1 MNTFDASQM
10 LSESEQT
17 VSSHEW
23 FNRIVNHY
31 AVDEDELM
39 PELCLLAEPDQEIR
53 YKTEDRARLLID
65 SIRSQGDI
73 AHAVD
78 KLLQEYSLDNEEG
91 VILMCLAEALMR
103 IPDAETAD
111 ALIRDKLSEAEWNE
125 HLGKSESLLVNA
137 STWGLML
144 TGKVI
149 GVDSKKKTPANLLS
163 RLVKRAGEP
172 VIRSAMHQA
181 MRIMGKQFVL
191 GRTIDEAIKQSKS
204 YRAKGYTYSFDMLG
218 EAAFTD
224 ADAETYFESYLSAIR
239 SLAGSHEAWRADRP
253 QPSISIKLS
262 ALFPRYEEAHH
273 TAVMSELY
281 QRVLTLIKEARQ
293 LNIAITVDAEEAD
306 RLELSLR
313 LFTKLYQH
321 PDVKGWGLFGL
332 VVQAYSK
339 RALPVLGY
347 LTSLAREQGD
357 EIPVRLVKGAYWD
370 TEIKHAQ
377 QLGLSDYPVFTRKE
391 NTDVSYMACARYLL
405 SAATD
410 GCIYPQFASHNAHTV
425 AAVTEMAATNPNRPF
440 EFQRLHGMGDALYD
454 TLISENTINVRIY
467 APVGAHKDLLPY
479 LVRRLLENGANSSFV
494 HRLVDAN
501 TPVTDLIVSPVAQA
515 QRHGIYRNVK
525 IPRPGELYIPV
536 ENGQRRNSQGYNLA
550 VEFEREPLLADIKQF
565 AQTHWSFGPII
576 NGKALKKKSDKEDSP
591 QQFHVIQSP
600 YDHEKT
606 VGDLLWAN
614 AEQAQQALTSADN
627 AWFGWNQTPVIER
640 AACLDR
646 TADLLEQHTAELIAL
661 CTREAGKTLQ
671 DGIDE
676 VREAVDF
683 CRYYAQQ
690 ARQEMS
696 QPTQLPGPTGE
707 SNEHYYAGRGTFLCI
722 SPWNFPL
729 AIFLGQVSAALV
741 AGNCVLA
748 KPAEQTSLVAGRTI
762 ELMHEA
768 GIPGDVLHFLPGAG
782 ATIGD
787 ALLSDNRLNGI
798 VFTGSTATAKHINMT
813 LAQRDG
819 AIPTFIAETG
829 GQNAM
834 IVDST
839 SLPEQVVADVMD
851 SAFSSAGQ
859 RCSALRVLYV
869 QDDIADRVVELVTGA
884 LQRFVVGN
892 PEYYA
897 TDCGPVIDYRA
908 QQGLLAHC
916 EHWQSQDK
924 LLAQAPRHAVLAK
937 GFYVLPTMIEIDS
950 ISDLSKEEFGPIL
963 HICRFEADELDQV
976 ISDINQ
982 TGYGL
987 TLGIHSRNEVTAAY
1001 IESRVRVG
1009 NCYVNR
1015 NQVGAV
1021 VGVQPFGGQGLSGT
1035 GPKAGG
1041 PNYLKRFATER
1052 VRTINTTAVG
1062 GNASLL
1068 SQ

>member
-1 MNTFDASQM
+1 MNSFDANLI
-10 LSESEQT
+10 LSTDEQLT
-17 VSSHEW
+17 SSSTW
-23 FNRIVNHY
+23 FKRIVDYY
-31 AVDEDELM
+31 AVDEDALM
-39 PELCLLAEPDQEIR
+39 PELCLLAEPNQEIR
-53 YKTEDRARLLID
+53 YKIENRARLLIEN
-65 SIRSQGDI
+65 IRSQEDI

-78 KLLQEYSLDNEEG
+78 KLLQQYSLDNEEG

-111 ALIRDKLSEAEWNE
+111 ALIHDKLSEAEWDE
-125 HLGKSESLLVNA
+125 HLGKSDSLFVNA

-149 GVDSKKKTPANLLS
+149 GIGNKKKNPASLLS
-163 RLVKRAGEP
+163 RLIKHAGEP

-181 MRIMGKQFVL
+181 MKIMGKQFVL
-191 GRTIDEAIKQSKS
+191 GRTIEEAIKNSKS

-224 ADAETYFESYLSAIR
+224 TGAEMYFASYMQAIGALAESST
-239 SLAGSHEAWRADRP
+239 STGVWRKDRP
-253 QPSISIKLS
+253 LPSISIKLS
-262 ALFPRYEEAHH
+262 ALFPRYEEAQQA
-273 TAVMSELY
+273 AVMDELF
-281 QRVLTLIKEARQ
+281 QRVLLLIKKARQ
-293 LNIAITVDAEEAD
+293 LNIAITIDAEEAD

-321 PDVKGWGLFGL
+321 PDVQGWGLLGL

-347 LTSLAREQGD
+347 LTSLARDQGD
-357 EIPVRLVKGAYWD
+357 IIPVRLVKGAYWD

-377 QLGLSDYPVFTRKE
+377 LLGLADYPVFTRKE
-391 NTDVSYMACARYLL
+391 NTDISYLACARYLL
-405 SAATD
+405 SSATD
-410 GCIYPQFASHNAHTV
+410 GFIYPQFASHNAHTV
-425 AAVTEMAATNPNRPF
+425 AAITELAEMNPEHDF

-454 TLISENTINVRIY
+454 TLIEQKINATDINVRIY

-494 HRLVDAN
+494 HRLVDAK
-501 TPVTDLIVSPVAQA
+501 TPVTDLIVSPIAQA
-515 QRHGIYRNVK
+515 QSYGSYRNSK
-525 IPRPGELYIPV
+525 IPRPSELYSGV
-536 ENGQRRNSQGYNLA
+536 ENGQRKNSQGFNLA
-550 VEFEREPLLADIKQF
+550 VANEREPLLSTVNSF
-565 AQTHWSFGPII
+565 SHTLWSCTPLIA
-576 NGKALKKKSDKEDSP
+576 GKRISHTEPHL
-591 QQFHVIQSP
+591 IRSP
-600 YDHEKT
+600 YDQDKN
-606 VGDLLWAN
+606 VGEVCWAT
-614 AEQAQQALTSADN
+614 AEQAQSALKSADQ
-627 AWFGWNQTPVIER
+627 AWFDWNQTDVIER

-646 TADLLEQHTAELIAL
+646 SANLLEQHSAEFIAL

-690 ARQEMS
+690 ARQEMAL
-696 QPTQLPGPTGE
+696 PTLLPGPTGE

-741 AGNCVLA
+741 TGNCVLA
-748 KPAEQTSLVAGRTI
+748 KPAEQTSLIAGRMV
-762 ELMHEA
+762 ELMYEA
-768 GIPGDVLHFLPGAG
+768 GIPHNVLQFLPGAG
-782 ATIGD
+782 ATIGN
-787 ALLSDNRLNGI
+787 ALLGDDRLAG
-798 VFTGSTATAKHINMT
+798 VCFTGSTPTAKHINTT
-813 LAQRDG
+813 LAQREG

-869 QDDIADRVVELVTGA
+869 QDDIADRVVELITGA
-884 LQRFVVGN
+884 LQRFTVGN
-892 PEYYA
+892 PAHYS
-897 TDCGPVIDYRA
+897 TDCGPVIDQRA
-908 QQGLLAHC
+908 QQGLLSHC
-916 EHWQSQDK
+916 QFWQEQGK
-924 LLAQAPRHAVLAK
+924 ILAQAPSSSYLAN
-937 GFYVLPTMIEIDS
+937 GFFVLPTMIAINS
-950 ISDLSKEEFGPIL
+950 ISELQKEEFGPIL
-963 HICRFEADELDQV
+963 HLCRFKADQLDRV
-976 ISDINQ
+976 IADINQ
-982 TGYGL
+982 TGFGL
-987 TLGIHSRNEVTAAY
+987 TLGIHSRNEATAAY

-1009 NCYVNR
+1009 NCYINR

-1021 VGVQPFGGQGLSGT
+1021 VGVQPFGGRGLSGT

-1041 PNYLKRFATER
+1041 PNYLQRFATER
-1052 VRTINTTAVG
+1052 VRTINTTAIG

>member
-1 MNTFDASQM
+1 MNTFDASNM
-10 LSESEQT
+10 LSESEKT
-17 VSSHEW
+17 ISSKQW
-23 FNRIVNHY
+23 FERIVNYY
-31 AVDEDELM
+31 AVDEDVLM

-53 YKTEDRARLLID
+53 HKTENRARVLID
-65 SIRSQGDI
+65 NIRSQGDV

-103 IPDAETAD
+103 IPDADTAD
-111 ALIRDKLSEAEWNE
+111 ALIRDKLSEAEWDE

-149 GVDSKKKTPANLLS
+149 GVGSKKKTPANLLS

-191 GRTIDEAIKQSKS
+191 GRSIDEAIKHSKS

-224 ADAETYFESYLSAIR
+224 ADAETYFDSYLSAIR
-239 SLAGSHEAWRADRP
+239 RLAESHDAWREDRP

-262 ALFPRYEEAHH
+262 ALFPRYEEAHQA
-273 TAVMSELY
+273 AVLDELY
-281 QRVLTLIKEARQ
+281 ERVLIIIKEARQ
-293 LNIAITVDAEEAD
+293 LNIAITIDAEEAD

-313 LFTKLYQH
+313 LFTKLYQN

-377 QLGLSDYPVFTRKE
+377 QLGLADYPVFTRKE

-410 GCIYPQFASHNAHTV
+410 DCIYPQFASHNAHTV
-425 AAVTEMAATNPNRPF
+425 AAVTEMAAENPTRIF

-454 TLISENTINVRIY
+454 TLINENNINVRIY

-501 TPVTDLIVSPVAQA
+501 TPVTDLITSPIAQA
-515 QRHGIYRNVK
+515 QRHGIYRNLK
-525 IPRPGELYIPV
+525 IPRPGELFTLI

-550 VEFEREPLLADIKQF
+550 VEFEREPLLADVQQF
-565 AQTHWSFGPII
+565 AETHWSFQPVID
-576 NGKALKKKSDKEDSP
+576 GKKVNEAAQEN
-591 QQFHVIQSP
+591 HVIHSP
-600 YDHEKT
+600 YDHEKV
-606 VGDLLWAN
+606 VGDLYWAN
-614 AEQAQQALTSADN
+614 AEQAQQALGSADR
-627 AWFGWNQTPVIER
+627 AWFDWNQTPVIER

-676 VREAVDF
+676 IREAVDF
-683 CRYYAQQ
+683 CRYYAHQ
-690 ARQEMS
+690 ARQEMAS
-696 QPTQLPGPTGE
+696 PTLLPGPTGE

-729 AIFLGQVSAALV
+729 AIFLGQISAALV

-748 KPAEQTSLVAGRTI
+748 KPAEQTSLIAGRTI

-768 GIPGDVLHFLPGAG
+768 GIPGNVLHFLPGAG

-787 ALLSDNRLNGI
+787 ALLSDERLVGI

-869 QDDIADRVVELVTGA
+869 QDDIADRVIELITGA

-892 PEYYA
+892 PELYA
-897 TDCGPVIDYRA
+897 TDCGPVIDSRA
-908 QQGLLAHC
+908 QQGLLTHC
-916 EHWQSQDK
+916 EHWQAQGK
-924 LLAQAPRHAVLAK
+924 LLAQALNHDDLAK
-937 GFYVLPTMIEIDS
+937 GFYVLPTMIAIDS
-950 ISDLSKEEFGPIL
+950 ISELKKEEFGPIL
-963 HICRFEADELDQV
+963 HICRFEADELDNV
-976 ISDINQ
+976 INDINQ

>member
-1 MNTFDASQM
+1 MNSFDASKM
-10 LSESEQT
+10 LAENEQT
-17 VSSHEW
+17 ISSSQW
-23 FNRIVNHY
+23 FERIVNHY
-31 AVDEDELM
+31 AVDEDVLM
-39 PELCLLAEPDQEIR
+39 PELCLLAEPNQELR
-53 YKTEDRARLLID
+53 HKTENRARVLID
-65 SIRSQGDI
+65 NIRSQGDI

-103 IPDAETAD
+103 IPDADTAD
-111 ALIRDKLSEAEWNE
+111 ALIRDKLSEAEWDE

-149 GVDSKKKTPANLLS
+149 GVGSKKKTPANLLS
-163 RLVKRAGEP
+163 RLIKRAGEP

-191 GRTIDEAIKQSKS
+191 GRTIDEAIKHSKS

-224 ADAETYFESYLSAIR
+224 ADAEVYFESYLSAIR
-239 SLAGSHEAWRADRP
+239 SLAESHDAWREDRP

-262 ALFPRYEEAHH
+262 ALFPRYEEAHEA
-273 TAVMSELY
+273 AVMTELF
-281 QRVLTLIKEARQ
+281 QRVLSLIKEARQ
-293 LNIAITVDAEEAD
+293 LNIAITIDAEEAD

-313 LFTKLYQH
+313 LFSKLYQH

-347 LTSLAREQGD
+347 LASLARTQGD
-357 EIPVRLVKGAYWD
+357 EIPIRLVKGAYWD

-377 QLGLSDYPVFTRKE
+377 QLGLADYPVFTRKE

-405 SAATD
+405 SHATD

-425 AAVTEMAATNPNRPF
+425 AAVTEMAATNPDRKF

-454 TLISENTINVRIY
+454 TLLNENNINVRIY

-501 TPVTDLIVSPVAQA
+501 TPVTDLITSPIAQA

-525 IPRPGELYIPV
+525 IPRPGELFTPI

-550 VEFEREPLLADIKQF
+550 VEFEREPLLADVQQF
-565 AQTHWSFGPII
+565 SDTHWTFQPII
-576 NGKALKKKSDKEDSP
+576 DGQKVQAAAQDAHIIN
-591 QQFHVIQSP
+591 SP
-600 YDHEKT
+600 YDHEKK
-606 VGDLLWAN
+606 VGELYWAN
-614 AEQAQQALTSADN
+614 AEQAQQALESADQ
-627 AWFGWNQTPVIER
+627 AWFSWNQTAVIER

-646 TADLLEQHTAELIAL
+646 TADLLEQHTAEFIAL

-676 VREAVDF
+676 IREAVDF
-683 CRYYAQQ
+683 CRYYAHQ
-690 ARQEMS
+690 ARQEMAS
-696 QPTQLPGPTGE
+696 ATLLPGPTGE

-748 KPAEQTSLVAGRTI
+748 KPAEQTSLIAGRTI

-768 GIPGDVLHFLPGAG
+768 GIPGNVLHFLPGAG

-787 ALLSDNRLNGI
+787 ALLSDERLAGI
-798 VFTGSTATAKHINMT
+798 VFTGSTATAKHINRT

-819 AIPTFIAETG
+819 SIPTFIAETG

-834 IVDST
+834 LVDST

-869 QDDIADRVVELVTGA
+869 QDDIADRVVELITGA

-892 PEYYA
+892 PERYA
-897 TDCGPVIDYRA
+897 TDCGPVIDRRA
-908 QQGLLAHC
+908 QEGLLAHC
-916 EHWQSQDK
+916 EYWQDK
-924 LLAQAPRHAVLAK
+924 GKLIAQAPHHDELAK
-937 GFYVLPTMIEIDS
+937 GFYVLPTLISIES
-950 ISDLSKEEFGPIL
+950 IGELQKEEFGPIL
-963 HICRFEADELDQV
+963 HICRFKADELDQV
-976 ISDINQ
+976 INDINQ

-1001 IESRVRVG
+1001 IEARVRIG
-1009 NCYVNR
+1009 NCYINR

-1021 VGVQPFGGQGLSGT
+1021 VGVQPFGGRGLSGT